1 MRASSSLPPSPHFHP
16 PQLPQ
21 GFVLPGGYVIEGM
34 LGSGGF
40 GAVYA
45 AHDPALARPVAV
57 KLLTRELT
65 GQAAERFRDE
75 GRLLAKLRHPN
86 IIQVYASGAL
96 PDSDGR
102 AYLVMERFGEGS
114 LASHWPLGTRPPL
127 ELATHITQQLLS
139 ALSAAHEAG
148 VIHRDVKEANVL
160 YDSHNNE
167 IKLCDFGIARSLTP
181 LPEQADTT
189 QEGVVVGT
197 DHYIAPERL
206 VGVHDDPR
214 SDLYS
219 AGVLMYRLLT
229 GHRPFERSAE
239 ERPARPMILL
249 RALQET
255 PTLPDHIPLRWRRL
269 CLALLA
275 RDPTHRPES
284 ASRALLML
292 SDAEG
297 ITNTESAPIS
307 LSFSPHRLT
316 SDMNQSSP
324 APAHSHVKLIWLA
337 LGLMLPALVF
347 AVKELLWSPPSPR
360 PSKVIKLNTHTPPQ
374 TSSLNPLLN
383 ISPNVSPNI
392 SPNISPQTPP
402 SPSISAPQPHSPG
415 GMKQETKQETT
426 SSALTPIK
434 SKQRGEQKSPHRLKK
449 TSRRETPATRASQR
463 AQPVS
468 KKGDAQG
475 GSPFIFP
482 SEPQEGQ

>member
-1 MRASSSLPPSPHFHP
+1 MRASSSLPPTPHFHP

-75 GRLLAKLRHPN
+75 GRLLAKLHHPN

-96 PDSDGR
+96 PSSDGR

-114 LASHWPLGTRPPL
+114 LASHWPLGARPPL

-139 ALSAAHEAG
+139 ALAAAHEAG

-160 YDSHNNE
+160 YDSQHNE

-249 RALQET
+249 RSLQET

-275 RDPTHRPES
+275 RDPAHRPES
-284 ASRALLML
+284 AARALLML

-307 LSFSPHRLT
+307 LSVRPQQIASNVHQPSR
-316 SDMNQSSP
+316 
-324 APAHSHVKLIWLA
+324 APAHSRVKLMWLA
-337 LGLMLPALVF
+337 LGLMFPVLVF
-347 AVKELLWSPPSPR
+347 AVKALLWSPSSPR
-360 PSKVIKLNTHTPPQ
+360 PSKVIKLNTHTPSQ
-374 TSSLNPLLN
+374 SSSFNPSLSPLLN
-383 ISPNVSPNI
+383 VSPHAA
-392 SPNISPQTPP
+392 P
-402 SPSISAPQPHSPG
+402 SPTPSPTPSTSISAPQPRSSERG
-415 GMKQETKQETT
+415 GQT
-426 SSALTPIK
+426 STPSAVTPIN
-434 SKQRGEQKSPHRLKK
+434 SKRQGGQKKARRLRQ
-449 TSRRETPATRASQR
+449 TLRRERATKRSPQQAE
-463 AQPVS
+463 PENK
-468 KKGDAQG
+468 KKGAQG